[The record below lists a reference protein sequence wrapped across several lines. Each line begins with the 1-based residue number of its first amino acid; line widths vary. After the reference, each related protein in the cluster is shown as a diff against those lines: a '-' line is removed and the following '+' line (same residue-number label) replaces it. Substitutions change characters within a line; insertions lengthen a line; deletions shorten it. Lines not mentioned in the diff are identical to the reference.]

1 MGCFGLDQVSMN
13 TLYWLAAVKDKTIGQ
28 NSSDIPVIHAFL
40 SGTTN
45 ECSRVRYIR
54 GYYIGC
60 NTRAAA
66 VAPPPH

>member
-13 TLYWLAAVKDKTIGQ
+13 ALYWLAAVKDKTIGQ
-28 NSSDIPVIHAFL
+28 NSSDVPVIHAVL

-54 GYYIGC
+54 G
-60 NTRAAA
+60 
-66 VAPPPH
+66 